1 MIGEAPFEQQMMR
14 VLPESMGLQLHVL
27 PAHQELIAPL
37 PTGYV
42 GPVMTAAEKWLKTH
56 GYRTLGPWM
65 ISWGP
70 TGQPQLRRPVSG
82 ALKAVSDREFQ
93 TVEVPERLLV
103 AVPFVGWPILP
114 HNFTHAV
121 TSVGLDIVGQPL
133 LLALTNE
140 PPTTAWIPVVPSGT
154 GGLFPRF
161 RDKLGL
167 HPSAPRAGVAL
178 PSSEAATKAFLR
190 VARFVTICTVG
201 GICLF
206 SVVICMGLV
215 LIGRPLE
222 MPDIG
227 GALFQGV
234 PNLLEALWPL
244 IYPWLLGA
252 LAILFGIQWAVLMSA
267 ISKWNAFWA
276 GRRPPPELL
285 LGSRGEGQGVAFL
298 G

>member
-1 MIGEAPFEQQMMR
+1 MTGEAPFEQQMMR

-42 GPVMTAAEKWLKTH
+42 GPVMAAAEKWLKTR

-121 TSVGLDIVGQPL
+121 TAVGLDIVGQPL
-133 LLALTNE
+133 LLALTSE
-140 PPTTAWIPVVPSGT
+140 PPTTAWIPVVPRGT

-167 HPSAPRAGVAL
+167 HPTAPRAGVPL
-178 PSSEAATKAFLR
+178 PTSEAATKAFLR
-190 VARFVTICTVG
+190 IARLVTICSLG
-201 GICLF
+201 LIGLF
-206 SVVICMGLV
+206 SLVICMALAFIRAPV
-215 LIGRPLE
+215 A
-222 MPDIG
+222 PDIG
-227 GALFQGV
+227 GTFFGL
-234 PNLLEALWPL
+234 PELIEALWP
-244 IYPWLLGA
+244 
-252 LAILFGIQWAVLMSA
+252 ILFPWVFGLVAIIFGVQWAVLMSA
-267 ISKWNAFWA
+267 ISKWNAFWT

-285 LGSRGEGQGVAFL
+285 LGSRGEGQVGAWL